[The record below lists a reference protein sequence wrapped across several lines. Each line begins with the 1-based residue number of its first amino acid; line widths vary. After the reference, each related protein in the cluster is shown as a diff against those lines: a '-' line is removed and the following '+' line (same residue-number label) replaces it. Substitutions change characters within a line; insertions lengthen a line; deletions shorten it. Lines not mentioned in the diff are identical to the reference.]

1 MLHLDVIGDGAR
13 NVVLLHGCPSPP
25 SHLEGLARA
34 LGARYRVHLVHYPGY
49 GLSPAPTKP
58 YTMHDASAWIEEAL
72 VERGVREAAL
82 VGHSAGA
89 YRALHLV
96 ARAKLNW
103 TAVVALSGFAR
114 PLPEQAESYRTFA
127 KLLPTGV
134 DFTSTLVDL
143 LLYPAL
149 RDRSPELAREVGGW
163 LRAVAPE
170 ALALE
175 LLAMTEAEDLRPILR
190 DRLVPCLAVVG
201 EKDHNQPP
209 DRSREISE
217 AMPNGT
223 LRVLP
228 GVGHLPLVE
237 DFQTTYAAIA
247 DFLATSTARA
257 EAGA

>member
-143 LLYPAL
+143 LLYP
-149 RDRSPELAREVGGW
+149 E

-228 GVGHLPLVE
+228 GVGYLPLVE

>member
-34 LGARYRVHLVHYPGY
+34 LGARYRVHLVHYPDY

-143 LLYPAL
+143 LLYP
-149 RDRSPELAREVGGW
+149 E